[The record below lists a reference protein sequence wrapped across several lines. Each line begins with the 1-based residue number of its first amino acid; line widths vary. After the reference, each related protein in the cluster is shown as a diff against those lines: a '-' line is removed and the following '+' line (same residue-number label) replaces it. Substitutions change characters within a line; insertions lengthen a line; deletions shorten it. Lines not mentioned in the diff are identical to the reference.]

1 MDNLSVVIPETAEN
15 LKLPDPD
22 LITYYKNLDNR
33 ILWIDS
39 EIDSQTLEFAKNILD
54 WNREDKG
61 KTQEERKPIKLL
73 FYSYGG
79 DLDVNQ
85 SIIDVIKLSQT
96 PVYGYNMGVACSA
109 GCYIYLACHKKF
121 MMPNAYFLM
130 HQGSANNISGTFAE
144 VLSYVQDYT
153 AKMDALMEYVKEHTN
168 IPDDIFKENIMK
180 EWYIYSDEA
189 VEYGLCDKIITSLD
203 EII

>member
-79 DLDVNQ
+79 DLDVN
-85 SIIDVIKLSQT
+85 
-96 PVYGYNMGVACSA
+96 
-109 GCYIYLACHKKF
+109 
-121 MMPNAYFLM
+121 
-130 HQGSANNISGTFAE
+130 
-144 VLSYVQDYT
+144 
-153 AKMDALMEYVKEHTN
+153 
-168 IPDDIFKENIMK
+168 
-180 EWYIYSDEA
+180 
-189 VEYGLCDKIITSLD
+189 
-203 EII
+203 